1 MLSIKRIKEEDL
13 EIIAAFEKEIFPDP
27 WGMIGLKESLYQ
39 NHTVLLG
46 AWEEEKLVGYVIFYF
61 AADEGEI
68 ARIAVEP
75 SMRRKGVASH
85 LLLELEN
92 ICEEKKIV
100 KMLLDVRETNET
112 AIEFYKSHGFTE
124 DGIRKNFYTKPEE
137 DAVLMSRGLGK

>member
-124 DGIRKNFYTKPEE
+124 DGIRKNFYTKPVE

>member
-13 EIIAAFEKEIFPDP
+13 EIIAAFEKEIFPDS

-124 DGIRKNFYTKPEE
+124 DGIRKNFYTKPVE

>member
-13 EIIAAFEKEIFPDP
+13 EIIATFEKEIFPDP

-68 ARIAVEP
+68 VRIAVEP

-124 DGIRKNFYTKPEE
+124 DGIRKNFYTKPVE